1 MALAVSGLGDG
12 TTSRAP
18 PDTGKGGHA
27 QCGTL
32 QELCL
37 HGPVGAL
44 EFRTERLSSAAA
56 AEPQFPKELIPV
68 AGGGGA
74 EGRSPRRRKGREVF
88 AAIPARESTPERTE
102 QEKKDSHLSPGLSR
116 GRGAEERRPGRMA
129 EMGGEGPPAATLC
142 LPLPED
148 LSGEDRQ
155 LSEQERSNLPSA
167 CAR

>member
-1 MALAVSGLGDG
+1 M
-12 TTSRAP
+12 
-18 PDTGKGGHA
+18 
-27 QCGTL
+27 
-32 QELCL
+32 
-37 HGPVGAL
+37 
-44 EFRTERLSSAAA
+44 
-56 AEPQFPKELIPV
+56 

-74 EGRSPRRRKGREVF
+74 EGRSPRRRKGREVS

-129 EMGGEGPPAATLC
+129 EVGGEGPPAATLC